1 MQKLQ
6 LECHRCRQKNVLQ
19 GPIECHA
26 KGQGLQTQRPADV
39 ADRLIRRISH
49 FHAAIP
55 QANRFLLQGSIAA
68 IPQMQVRQAVWQASR
83 TRGQRKQAAGTQM
96 SQANRPTKGWQAT
109 AADAEVVAKAKFD
122 GSRELCMHWLKE
134 TPNHQHQSEKHLLPK
149 QHSQRSD
156 SHYNLICDSQ
166 LQNTSIT
173 HAPAAARNLDAAIP
187 LRSAETELQNAIEVR
202 KAATQICSSKTGA
215 RRLSGKTMILKHF
228 VKEI

>member
-1 MQKLQ
+1 MIEVRTKMQKLQ

-83 TRGQRKQAAGTQM
+83 TRGQRKQAAGTQC
-96 SQANRPTKGWQAT
+96 RKPTGQRK
-109 AADAEVVAKAKFD
+109 D
-122 GSRELCMHWLKE
+122 GKRQPPTLK
-134 TPNHQHQSEKHLLPK
+134 SLPK
-149 QHSQRSD
+149 Q
-156 SHYNLICDSQ
+156 NL
-166 LQNTSIT
+166 T
-173 HAPAAARNLDAAIP
+173 AAA
-187 LRSAETELQNAIEVR
+187 SCV
-202 KAATQICSSKTGA
+202 CTG
-215 RRLSGKTMILKHF
+215 
-228 VKEI
+228 